1 MVHHTGVFGGSQL
14 AGDAQLM
21 ATYKIEHL
29 STNQISPVI
38 VDVSSWLY
46 EMDQFNLYSD
56 GRISTAA
63 LTLRAEGGAFLTD
76 DNNGLTP
83 ILASFDRIRIT
94 VTDSDGRAYS
104 HIFEIINDLGQ
115 LTRNGEYLL
124 PLTLEGRE
132 RALAQIPFSAY
143 ADPPISSYQ
152 MMQDIMMAYGIARN
166 SASQPVIDLE
176 GDTGQDNNML
186 PKYNLNIWDFLY
198 IDNCLDALISVVR
211 LSSQSVPAGGGGDR
225 YAIIFDESATS
236 TLKINMRIVPQ
247 GENNSGATPLIL
259 RADDIE
265 NPITLIART
274 LQPLTGTV
282 VIARGRPGSG
292 GVPVEGD
299 VYRSRLEEYQRI
311 TTRQIWS
318 NTITY
323 AAGSYTSINGI
334 LYVAARSN
342 TGVRPGTSAADW
354 TAVTI
359 GTYIGDI
366 QYSPFTEDKATIFK
380 NECTNPQTAFASNTE
395 DSPKMLDCNILID
408 DVETQRDWVHIRQI
422 TDAVSGWTT
431 DERKYAF
438 RGTNAYEG
446 FRILVDASIGTPA
459 GAFSGSTDA
468 YGTGAGNDPTG
479 KPYRNNACVYI
490 EGVWHVLKNTADFDQ
505 ILVRFEGLFEWNT
518 NFADAS
524 RFPASD
530 PDNPN
535 RRFRISKTSTP
546 GTRAWRPIKNQFL
559 ANDCLHSPTSIQNVT
574 GLINPERKNA
584 SSMYTDNSAVRI
596 TYDIA
601 QSPDT
606 DQWRLFLDHVTGIIT
621 AAGGFIGTFAVSAA
635 SSLYGLVTSPYYRN
649 AGWWITL
656 SAPFPFST
664 HNGISEQVGQL
675 YGAGDA
681 QSVSVLNRHS
691 RFDAYNK
698 TSTFTG
704 KPGWT
709 ESDSDTMMEITGVSF
724 LYKLDIQVN
733 GTTIPFTGDVPCSYW
748 AIDDNGT
755 LWKQKSVYRHL
766 KDVQRMT
773 FNYADFTP
781 VYRARTPF
789 GINTIITNILTPELE
804 IRERLFPNR
813 IRMQGFMLEAPYDE
827 HGRYIPNLWETVIKP
842 SIVNL
847 FKPSAQP
854 VNVSFIGEIDYLQW
868 IKTPVAIAYAP
879 GATRTLVPEF
889 RDYPNISNI
898 EQLKRA
904 ANADIDVETFQFEQY
919 VIKRNDRMDLSLQ
932 DTVYMYEQY
941 IIPQAEAPRPV
952 SAPAWSATVRYG
964 GTDTVSFSSVIYVAL
979 VPSINVSPGTD
990 GTVWM
995 ILADPV
1001 LHTRKLTVGEISATV
1016 SASMD
1021 IEITHTL
1028 IRRIPRI
1035 I

>member
-29 STNQISPVI
+29 SANQISPVI
-38 VDVSSWLY
+38 VDVSAWLY

-132 RALAQIPFSAY
+132 RALAQVPFSTY
-143 ADPPISSYQ
+143 ADPPISHHQ
-152 MMQDIMMAYGIARN
+152 MVQNIIATYGISRN

-186 PKYNLNIWDFLY
+186 PMFNPNIWDFLY
-198 IDNCLDALISVVR
+198 IDNCLDAIREVVR
-211 LSSQSVPAGGGGDR
+211 FASQSVPAGGGGDR

-247 GENNSGATPLIL
+247 GENNSGAAPVIL

-311 TTRQIWS
+311 TTRQLWS

-354 TAVTI
+354 TPVTI

-468 YGTGAGNDPTG
+468 YGTGAGQ
-479 KPYRNNACVYI
+479 RSQR
-490 EGVWHVLKNTADFDQ
+490 E
-505 ILVRFEGLFEWNT
+505 
-518 NFADAS
+518 
-524 RFPASD
+524 
-530 PDNPN
+530 
-535 RRFRISKTSTP
+535 
-546 GTRAWRPIKNQFL
+546 
-559 ANDCLHSPTSIQNVT
+559 
-574 GLINPERKNA
+574 
-584 SSMYTDNSAVRI
+584 AV
-596 TYDIA
+596 
-601 QSPDT
+601 
-606 DQWRLFLDHVTGIIT
+606 
-621 AAGGFIGTFAVSAA
+621 
-635 SSLYGLVTSPYYRN
+635 
-649 AGWWITL
+649 
-656 SAPFPFST
+656 
-664 HNGISEQVGQL
+664 
-675 YGAGDA
+675 
-681 QSVSVLNRHS
+681 
-691 RFDAYNK
+691 
-698 TSTFTG
+698 
-704 KPGWT
+704 
-709 ESDSDTMMEITGVSF
+709 
-724 LYKLDIQVN
+724 
-733 GTTIPFTGDVPCSYW
+733 
-748 AIDDNGT
+748 
-755 LWKQKSVYRHL
+755 QK
-766 KDVQRMT
+766 
-773 FNYADFTP
+773 
-781 VYRARTPF
+781 
-789 GINTIITNILTPELE
+789 
-804 IRERLFPNR
+804 
-813 IRMQGFMLEAPYDE
+813 
-827 HGRYIPNLWETVIKP
+827 
-842 SIVNL
+842 
-847 FKPSAQP
+847 
-854 VNVSFIGEIDYLQW
+854 
-868 IKTPVAIAYAP
+868 
-879 GATRTLVPEF
+879 
-889 RDYPNISNI
+889 
-898 EQLKRA
+898 
-904 ANADIDVETFQFEQY
+904 
-919 VIKRNDRMDLSLQ
+919 
-932 DTVYMYEQY
+932 
-941 IIPQAEAPRPV
+941 
-952 SAPAWSATVRYG
+952 
-964 GTDTVSFSSVIYVAL
+964 
-979 VPSINVSPGTD
+979 
-990 GTVWM
+990 
-995 ILADPV
+995 
-1001 LHTRKLTVGEISATV
+1001 
-1016 SASMD
+1016 
-1021 IEITHTL
+1021 
-1028 IRRIPRI
+1028 
-1035 I
+1035 